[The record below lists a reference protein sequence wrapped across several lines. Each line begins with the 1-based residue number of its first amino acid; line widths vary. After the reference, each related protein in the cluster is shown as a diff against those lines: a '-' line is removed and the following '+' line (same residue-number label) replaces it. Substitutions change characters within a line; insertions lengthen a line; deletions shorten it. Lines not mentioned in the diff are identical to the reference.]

1 MSYPII
7 SVIVPVYNA
16 ESTIRRCVDSILAQT
31 FTDFECLL
39 IDDGS
44 KDRSGEI
51 CDEYLEKDS
60 RVRAFHKENGGVSS
74 ARNYGLSLAEG
85 KYIVFVDA
93 DDYVPLNAFTSFLDT
108 PESDLV
114 IANAVCFPQS
124 LFQLDWPS
132 LMVYSDSIGDFLS
145 INFNSPL
152 LNGPWSKLFRKEI
165 IEVFQLRFDEMLHFG
180 EDSVFV
186 KEYVQHVASISLC
199 RDVCYEYHDNP
210 GDFYNKYSLKYEG
223 IYRYFKRTYTL
234 IQQIECRFSC
244 KLRMKNTIH
253 EVYNLTVEYL
263 KKSALCDSGLRCAKE
278 FLSESIVIEY
288 LKSCN
293 ARGMNFFL
301 FLAKYTPVF
310 FLPLGA
316 RLVSFLNYLKNRF

>member
-1 MSYPII
+1 MSNPKI
-7 SVIVPVYNA
+7 SVIIPVYNA
-16 ESTIRRCVDSILAQT
+16 ESTLRRCVDSVLAQT

-39 IDDGS
+39 INDGS

-51 CDEYLEKDS
+51 CDEYAAKDN
-60 RVRAFHKENGGVSS
+60 RVRVFHKENGGVSS
-74 ARNYGLSLAEG
+74 ARNVGLDNATGEW
-85 KYIVFVDA
+85 IAFVDS
-93 DDYVPLNAFTSFLDT
+93 DDWVPLNAFTSFLDT
-108 PESDLV
+108 SESDLV
-114 IANAVCFPQS
+114 IANAECLPNS
-124 LFQLDWPS
+124 LFQLDWQSSIVCPE
-132 LMVYSDSIGDFLS
+132 SIGDFLS
-145 INFNSPL
+145 NNLSSPL
-152 LNGPWSKLFRKEI
+152 LNGPWSKLFKKTI
-165 IEVFQLRFDEMLHFG
+165 IDAFQLRFDEMLHFG